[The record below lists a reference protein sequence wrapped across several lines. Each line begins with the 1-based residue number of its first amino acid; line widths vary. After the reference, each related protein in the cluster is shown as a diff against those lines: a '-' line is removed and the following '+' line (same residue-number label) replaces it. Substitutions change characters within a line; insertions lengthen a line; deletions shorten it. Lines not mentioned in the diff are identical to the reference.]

1 MTVAVAALAAVVA
14 HLAEPPS
21 AVGAAPSALEVSLDV
36 ERCSFLPRDQVFKL
50 VALEL
55 EAPVVTPDRAG
66 EQTARVEVA
75 CAGAEV
81 NLAVSD
87 RLTGK
92 VLTRTM
98 TLAGRDT
105 QVDARMIAIA
115 VAELVLTSW
124 MELTLPRASAATA
137 SHASRADGPPAA
149 PELRRA
155 AQQRAQRHF
164 PRSGGTGYV
173 LAVGQAVGPFEGVG
187 VAWGGGLR
195 FGWTPGGAR
204 VEEDVAIW
212 RPGFDLELT
221 TARNE
226 AGRALGTIDVSMWS
240 AALRVSVRLAR
251 GRSWF
256 DAGAGA
262 RAGVAR
268 LAGMPDDVTTT
279 RGATLAGTWA
289 GPIAYVGVGRR
300 FWRLAAAAG
309 LEGGT
314 VLRPVSGQV
323 DDGPSIAVAGRWLSG
338 TLAIGWGG

>member
-1 MTVAVAALAAVVA
+1 MTVAVAALAAVIANV
-14 HLAEPPS
+14 AEPQPPS
-21 AVGAAPSALEVSLDV
+21 VVRPAPSALEVSLDV
-36 ERCSFLPRDQVFKL
+36 DRCAFLPRDQVFKL

-55 EAPVVTPDRAG
+55 DAPVVTPDRAG

-81 NLAVSD
+81 HLAVSD

-92 VLTRTM
+92 LLTRTM
-98 TLAGRDT
+98 TLGERDA
-105 QVDARMIAIA
+105 QVGARLVAIA

-124 MELTLPRASAATA
+124 MELTLPRASAAPRT
-137 SHASRADGPPAA
+137 DGPPAA

-155 AQQRAQRHF
+155 AQERAQRHF

-195 FGWTPGGAR
+195 FGWTLGGAR
-204 VEEDVAIW
+204 VEDDVSIW

-226 AGRALGTIDVSMWS
+226 AGRGLGTVDVSIWS

-256 DAGAGA
+256 DAGAGG
-262 RAGVAR
+262 RLGVAR
-268 LAGMPDDVTTT
+268 LAGTPVDVTTT

-300 FWRLAAAAG
+300 FWRLAATAG
-309 LEGGT
+309 IEGGT
-314 VLRPVSGQV
+314 VLRSVSGLV
-323 DDGPSIAVAGRWLSG
+323 DDGPEISVAGRWLSG

>member
-1 MTVAVAALAAVVA
+1 MTVAVAVLAAVIA
-14 HLAEPPS
+14 SS
-21 AVGAAPSALEVSLDV
+21 AGPLEVSLDV
-36 ERCSFLPRDQVFKL
+36 ERCPSLARDHMFQL

-55 EAPVVTPDRAG
+55 DARVVTPEHAG

-75 CAGAEV
+75 CAGADV
-81 NLAVSD
+81 ALKVSD

-92 VLTRTM
+92 LLTRTM
-98 TLAGRDT
+98 TLAGRDA
-105 QVDARMIAIA
+105 QVGARLIAIA

-124 MELTLPRASAATA
+124 MELTLPGASAAPPVQGA
-137 SHASRADGPPAA
+137 PAA

-155 AQQRAQRHF
+155 AQDRAQRHF
-164 PRSGGTGYV
+164 PRPAGTGYV
-173 LAVGQAVGPFEGVG
+173 LAVGQALGPFDGVG

-195 FGWTPGGAR
+195 FGWTPGSAR
-204 VEEDVAIW
+204 VDDDVASW

-221 TARNE
+221 AARNDTSR
-226 AGRALGTIDVSMWS
+226 GLGTVDVSLWS
-240 AALRVSVRLAR
+240 AAVRVSLRHAR
-251 GRSWF
+251 GRAWF
-256 DAGAGA
+256 DVGAGG

-300 FWRLAAAAG
+300 FWRLAVAAG
-309 LEGGT
+309 VEGGT
-314 VLRPVSGQV
+314 VLRTVSGLV
-323 DDGPSIAVAGRWLSG
+323 DDGPSISIAGRWLSA

>member
-1 MTVAVAALAAVVA
+1 MTVAVAALAAVFA
-14 HLAEPPS
+14 SS
-21 AVGAAPSALEVSLDV
+21 AGALEVSLDV
-36 ERCSFLPRDQVFKL
+36 ERCPSLARDHMFQL

-55 EAPVVTPDRAG
+55 DARVVTPDRAG
-66 EQTARVEVA
+66 EQTARVEVT
-75 CAGAEV
+75 CAGADV
-81 NLAVSD
+81 QLAVSD

-92 VLTRTM
+92 LLTRTM
-98 TLAGRDT
+98 TLGDRNA
-105 QVDARMIAIA
+105 QVGARLIAIA

-124 MELTLPRASAATA
+124 MELTLPRASAAPQ
-137 SHASRADGPPAA
+137 ADGAAAA

-155 AQQRAQRHF
+155 AQERAQRHF
-164 PRSGGTGYV
+164 PRAAGTGYV
-173 LAVGQAVGPFEGVG
+173 LAVGQALGPFDGVG

-195 FGWTPGGAR
+195 FGWTAGGAP
-204 VEEDVAIW
+204 VDDDVSIW
-212 RPGFDLELT
+212 RPGVDLELT

-226 AGRALGTIDVSMWS
+226 ARRGLGTVDVSMWS
-240 AALRVSVRLAR
+240 AALRVSLRRAR

-256 DAGAGA
+256 DVGAGG

-300 FWRLAAAAG
+300 FWRLAVAAG
-309 LEGGT
+309 VEGGI
-314 VLRPVSGQV
+314 VLRAVSGLV
-323 DDGPSIAVAGRWLSG
+323 DDGASISVAGRWLSG

>member
-1 MTVAVAALAAVVA
+1 MTAALAAVAAAIVSVT
-14 HLAEPPS
+14 EPPS
-21 AVGAAPSALEVSLDV
+21 AARIAPSALEVSVDV
-36 ERCSFLPRDQVFKL
+36 DRCSFLTREHMLQL

-55 EAPVVTPDRAG
+55 DARVVTPDRAG

-81 NLAVSD
+81 KLAVAD
-87 RLTGK
+87 PLTGK

-98 TLAGRDT
+98 TLGGRDT
-105 QVDARMIAIA
+105 LVGARLVAIA

-124 MELTLPRASAATA
+124 MELTLPRASAAP
-137 SHASRADGPPAA
+137 SADGPPPA

-155 AQQRAQRHF
+155 AQERAQRHF
-164 PRSGGTGYV
+164 PRGAGTGYV
-173 LAVGQAVGPFEGVG
+173 LALGQALGPFDGVG

-195 FGWTPGGAR
+195 FGWTSGGTR
-204 VEEDVAIW
+204 VDDDIWLW

-221 TARNE
+221 AVRNE
-226 AGRALGTIDVSMWS
+226 TSRGLGTVDVSMWS
-240 AALRVSVRLAR
+240 AALRVSLRLAR

-256 DAGAGA
+256 DVGAGG

-268 LAGMPDDVTTT
+268 LAGVPDDVTTT

-300 FWRLAAAAG
+300 FWRLAVAAG
-309 LEGGT
+309 VEGGT
-314 VLRPVSGQV
+314 VLRAVSGLV
-323 DDGPSIAVAGRWLSG
+323 DDGPSISVAGGWLSG

>member
-1 MTVAVAALAAVVA
+1 MTFAVAALAAVIA
-14 HLAEPPS
+14 A
-21 AVGAAPSALEVSLDV
+21 GAGASPALDVSLDV
-36 ERCSFLPRDQVFKL
+36 ERCSLLPRDHMFQL

-55 EAPVVTPDRAG
+55 DAHVVTPDRAG
-66 EQTARVEVA
+66 EQTTRVELA

-81 NLAVSD
+81 QLKVTD

-92 VLTRTM
+92 LLTRTM
-98 TLAGRDT
+98 TLGGHDA
-105 QVDARMIAIA
+105 QVGPRLVAIA

-124 MELTLPRASAATA
+124 MELTLPRAPAAPP
-137 SHASRADGPPAA
+137 ADGPAAA

-155 AQQRAQRHF
+155 AQERAERRLS
-164 PRSGGTGYV
+164 RSAGSGYV
-173 LAVGQAVGPFEGVG
+173 LAVGQALGPFEGVG
-187 VAWGGGLR
+187 VVWGGGLR
-195 FGWTPGGAR
+195 FGWTPGGAGA
-204 VEEDVAIW
+204 EDGTWIR

-221 TARNE
+221 AARNQ
-226 AGRALGTIDVSMWS
+226 AGRDLGTVDVSMWS
-240 AALRVSVRLAR
+240 AALRVSLRLAR

-300 FWRLAAAAG
+300 FWRLAVAAG
-309 LEGGT
+309 VEGG
-314 VLRPVSGQV
+314 VVVRPVSGLV

-338 TLAIGWGG
+338 TVAIGWGG

>member
-1 MTVAVAALAAVVA
+1 MTVAVAALAAVIA
-14 HLAEPPS
+14 SS
-21 AVGAAPSALEVSLDV
+21 AGALEVSLDV
-36 ERCSFLPRDQVFKL
+36 EQCPSLARDQMFQL

-55 EAPVVTPDRAG
+55 DARVVTPDRAG
-66 EQTARVEVA
+66 DQTARVAVA
-75 CAGAEV
+75 CAGADV
-81 NLAVSD
+81 QLSVSD

-92 VLTRTM
+92 LLTRTM
-98 TLAGRDT
+98 TLGDRDA
-105 QVDARMIAIA
+105 QVGARLIAIA

-124 MELTLPRASAATA
+124 MELTLPRASAAPP
-137 SHASRADGPPAA
+137 ADGALAA

-155 AQQRAQRHF
+155 AQERAQRHF
-164 PRSGGTGYV
+164 PRAAGTGYV
-173 LAVGQAVGPFEGVG
+173 LAVGQALGPFEGVG

-204 VEEDVAIW
+204 VDDGVSIW

-221 TARNE
+221 AARNE
-226 AGRALGTIDVSMWS
+226 TRRGLGTVDVSMWS
-240 AALRVSVRLAR
+240 AALRVSLRRAR

-256 DAGAGA
+256 DIGAGG

-268 LAGMPDDVTTT
+268 LAGIPDDVTTT

-300 FWRLAAAAG
+300 FWRLAVAAG
-309 LEGGT
+309 VEGGT
-314 VLRPVSGQV
+314 VLRAVSGLV

>member
-1 MTVAVAALAAVVA
+1 MTVAVAALAAVIA
-14 HLAEPPS
+14 SS
-21 AVGAAPSALEVSLDV
+21 AGALEVSLDV
-36 ERCSFLPRDQVFKL
+36 ERCPSLARDHMFQL

-55 EAPVVTPDRAG
+55 DARVVTPDRAG

-75 CAGAEV
+75 CTGADVQLE
-81 NLAVSD
+81 VSD

-92 VLTRTM
+92 LLTRTM
-98 TLAGRDT
+98 TLGDRDA
-105 QVDARMIAIA
+105 QVGARLIAIA

-124 MELTLPRASAATA
+124 MELTLPGASAAPP
-137 SHASRADGPPAA
+137 ADGAPAA

-155 AQQRAQRHF
+155 AQERAQRHF
-164 PRSGGTGYV
+164 PRPAGTGYV
-173 LAVGQAVGPFEGVG
+173 LAVGQALGPFDGVG

-204 VEEDVAIW
+204 VDDDVSIW

-221 TARNE
+221 AARNE
-226 AGRALGTIDVSMWS
+226 TSRGLGTVDVSMWS
-240 AALRVSVRLAR
+240 AALRVSLRRAR

-256 DAGAGA
+256 DVGAGG

-289 GPIAYVGVGRR
+289 GPVAYVGVGRR
-300 FWRLAAAAG
+300 FWRLAVAAG
-309 LEGGT
+309 VEGGT
-314 VLRPVSGQV
+314 VLRAVSGLV
-323 DDGPSIAVAGRWLSG
+323 DDGPSISVAGRWLSG

>member
-1 MTVAVAALAAVVA
+1 MTVAVAALAAVFA
-14 HLAEPPS
+14 SS
-21 AVGAAPSALEVSLDV
+21 AGALEVSLDV
-36 ERCSFLPRDQVFKL
+36 ERCPSLARDHMFQL

-55 EAPVVTPDRAG
+55 DAHVVTPDRAG
-66 EQTARVEVA
+66 EQTTRVEVA

-81 NLAVSD
+81 QLKVSD

-92 VLTRTM
+92 LLTRTM
-98 TLAGRDT
+98 TLGDRDA
-105 QVDARMIAIA
+105 QVGARLIAIA

-124 MELTLPRASAATA
+124 MELTLPGASAAPP
-137 SHASRADGPPAA
+137 ADGAPAA

-155 AQQRAQRHF
+155 AQERAQRHF
-164 PRSGGTGYV
+164 PRPAGTGYV
-173 LAVGQAVGPFEGVG
+173 LAVGQALGPFDGVG

-195 FGWTPGGAR
+195 FGWTAGGAP
-204 VEEDVAIW
+204 VDDDVSIW
-212 RPGFDLELT
+212 RPGVDLELT
-221 TARNE
+221 AARNE
-226 AGRALGTIDVSMWS
+226 ASRGLGTVDVSMWS
-240 AALRVSVRLAR
+240 AALRVSLRRAR

-256 DAGAGA
+256 DVGAGG

-300 FWRLAAAAG
+300 FWRLAVAAG
-309 LEGGT
+309 VEGGT
-314 VLRPVSGQV
+314 VLRAVSGLV
-323 DDGPSIAVAGRWLSG
+323 DDGPSISVAGRWLSG